1 MTPTPQDPAN
11 APSTPPRP
19 GRAGDRWLLVGGLVI
34 VATLFLL
41 TPGGL
46 LDKADHIGYAVC
58 HQIPVRSYFFGN
70 RQLPLCARCSGQ
82 YLGALGG
89 LLLLIA
95 VGRGRSGRLPPTPIA
110 LVLLGFFLLW
120 AFDGFNSYLTLI
132 PGAPHLY
139 EPHNVLRV
147 TTGALQGVALIALVL
162 PFFNTSFWATTTPTP
177 TIARWRE
184 LGGGLLLVAAIVA
197 AANSSLDWLLYPLAL
212 FSVAGTLML
221 LTIVNTMLV
230 TILLR
235 REAQARSWRE
245 ALPLL
250 VAGLALGTVELLAI
264 NVFRSYLT
272 AKLGLPF

>member
-1 MTPTPQDPAN
+1 MTTAPQDQDGAPASLPTP
-11 APSTPPRP
+11 R
-19 GRAGDRWLLVGGLVI
+19 RAGNRRLLIGGLSLIGV
-34 VATLFLL
+34 LFLL
-41 TPGGL
+41 APGSL

-70 RQLPLCARCSGQ
+70 HQLPLCARCSGQ

-89 LLLLIA
+89 LLVLVAL
-95 VGRGRSGRLPPTPIA
+95 GRGRSGRLPPTPIA

-139 EPHNVLRV
+139 EPQNILRV

-162 PFFNTSFWATTTPTP
+162 PFFNTSFWATTSPIPTV
-177 TIARWRE
+177 ARWRE
-184 LGGGLLLVAAIVA
+184 LGLLLLLVAAIVA
-197 AANSSLDWLLYPLAL
+197 AASSSIDALLYPLAL
-212 FSVAGTLML
+212 LSVGGTLMM
-221 LTIVNTMLV
+221 LTIVNTMLI

-235 REAQARSWRE
+235 REAQARSWRD

-250 VAGLALGTVELLAI
+250 VAGLALGTLEVLVINLLRAW
-264 NVFRSYLT
+264 LT
-272 AKLGLPF
+272 AQLGLPF